1 MERVR
6 ISPLQGAMLLVTTIT
21 STAIILLPGAITGRD
36 AWLATLGGLAVG
48 LVMAVTIS
56 FLGQRFPGET
66 IIEYTEILL
75 GKYIGKT
82 VSALFLTF
90 FGYLAALTLWDFGVF
105 ISSSLLVGTP
115 MMAINIIGI
124 LVATYTARYGLE
136 VIARV
141 NQIFLPLIIISV
153 LLASIIVFTMPKTS
167 LAHILP
173 VLENGTKP
181 LLAGTAKVADWLG
194 EVIVLSMVIPFLYP
208 QKHSRS
214 VAMVSVLI
222 SSLILLL
229 VSLVVVA
236 TFGDIS
242 PTLFFP
248 FYSAVLLIE
257 ISRVLRLDVVIT
269 TIWIIGSFIKISFL
283 LYILAHGTAQWFK
296 LVKHNFLIMP
306 LAVII
311 LSLSLIILKSV
322 AEYQSISLQIS
333 GYLLFISLVLPA
345 FLLLTA
351 IITGRT
357 TGKKDVK

>member
-21 STAIILLPGAITGRD
+21 STAIILLPGAIAGRD
-36 AWLATLGGLAVG
+36 AWLATMGGLTVGLAVA
-48 LVMAVTIS
+48 LIIS
-56 FLGQRFPGET
+56 YLGQKFPRKT

-75 GKYIGKT
+75 GKYIGKV

-115 MMAINIIGI
+115 VVAINIIGI
-124 LVATYTARYGLE
+124 LVATYTARHGLE

-153 LLASIIVFTMPKTS
+153 VVTAIIVFTMPNTS
-167 LAHILP
+167 LFNILP
-173 VLENGTKP
+173 VLENGIKP

-194 EVIVLSMVIPFLYP
+194 EAIVLGMVLPFLHP

-214 VAMVSVLI
+214 VAMVGV
-222 SSLILLL
+222 L
-229 VSLVVVA
+229 VSSIILTLVALVVVA
-236 TFGDIS
+236 TFGGNS

-248 FYSAVLLIE
+248 FYSTVLLIE

-269 TIWIIGSFIKISFL
+269 TIWIIGTFIKISFL

-296 LVKHNFLIMP
+296 LGKHAFLISP
-306 LAVII
+306 LAVIV
-311 LSLSLIILKSV
+311 LSLSLIIVKSAV
-322 AEYQSISLQIS
+322 EYENISLQIS
-333 GYLLFISLVLPA
+333 GYILFITLLLPA

-351 IITGRT
+351 IITGRAAD
-357 TGKKDVK
+357 KKE